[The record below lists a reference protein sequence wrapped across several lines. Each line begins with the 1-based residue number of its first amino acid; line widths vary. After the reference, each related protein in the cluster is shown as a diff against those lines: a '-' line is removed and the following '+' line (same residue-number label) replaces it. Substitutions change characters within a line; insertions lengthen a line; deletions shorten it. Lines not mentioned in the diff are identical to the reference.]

1 MTHNAFRPLV
11 LAAACMYALASLPLT
26 AQTVPQALAVS
37 RITEPLD
44 ESMRV
49 TLEGN
54 VHPLA
59 QAQFDQGPAPASMP
73 TGRIMLVLQRSP
85 AQRQALARYLAGLH
99 DPSSPSF
106 HKWLTPA
113 QYGATFGVT
122 DSDLDSVEAWLTSHG
137 FRIEKV
143 PQARNVIQFSG
154 TVDQV
159 QSAFHTAIHEFF
171 VNGETHYANIS
182 DPQIPAALAPVVAGI
197 APLNN
202 FRPKPNAKQGPA
214 GRYDLTNHTIQPEL
228 TESGPSLWMVPAD
241 AATIYDTPNAALNPN
256 YSGTTYDG
264 TGVNIGIAG
273 DSNVTMQDILNYRVA
288 FLGETATTAN
298 LPIVVVDGNDPLI
311 NSDEAEAL
319 LDTEIAGGIAPKAT
333 IYLYTSAGGDISSGL
348 YNAIFRAI
356 DDNTVSILNI
366 SFSACEAGLGS
377 SGNELILE
385 VAEQTAAQGISVTVS
400 SGDSGSAACDSIG
413 GFMVGLAVNGFAST
427 PWNVAV
433 GGTDFDILSTQF
445 STYVDTTSSGC
456 APYYLTAKSYIP
468 EEPWNDST
476 SVNIN
481 IADNVATV
489 DSSGNTNTLATG
501 GGASSCVTQTSSGE
515 CTAGYAKPL
524 FQTSLTLNDGVRDL
538 PDIALFAS
546 NGFYGAVWAVCADNV
561 ADGDTSSTYTDC
573 QTSNGQLVSGTHISG
588 YGGTSTAAPA
598 FAGMLALVAQAQGG
612 ARLGQAD
619 NVLYQLAQSKYATVF
634 HDVTTGD
641 NSVVCVSGTNNCGSN
656 GFMTGYN
663 ASANYDLASGL
674 GSVDAAAMVNNWS
687 SASLSSTST
696 TLKINGSAA
705 AITAVHGTP
714 LTFNVGVTP
723 SSASGVVGI
732 IDTANEASG
741 GPLLNGQFAIPL
753 ANGVGSAS
761 WNGLP
766 GGTYSV
772 SARYGGDASDAAST
786 SSPVNVTITPENNA
800 TALRVTAYYM
810 FNPLTQLCPC
820 TSLRYGSVEVV
831 ADAQISGTS
840 ADEVKNGT
848 QGVATGTVAFTSGSS
863 TLGTAA
869 VSSGNLA
876 SWPSYSS
883 AFSFLPAGS
892 YNITANYSGDAGFS
906 PSTSSA
912 IAVTVLQAGSGTSAS
927 ASSSSISSTGS
938 TTITVQVGAMSYG
951 AYPTGSVT
959 LTANGKTLA
968 TITSFTQGAAPC
980 LVSSAAC
987 AIQGTATIQGSQLA
1001 YGPNTITA
1009 TYSGDTNYLSSS
1021 GAVPVTLT
1029 GSPNIG
1035 FTLGNS
1041 GNITVNS
1048 GAATA
1053 NTSTITVTPSG
1064 GFTGRVNLTCT
1075 MTTTPTNPFG
1085 GPVIPVTCSVPAS
1098 VTISGTSAATA
1109 TLTVTT
1115 TSNTTPG
1122 AYVVTVTGTDAATG
1136 KIVANTAV
1144 NVTWATGFTLTN
1156 SGNLTIYR
1164 GDVITNY
1171 ASIAITP
1178 SGSFTGNVNL
1188 TCAVSTSIS
1197 NPVSPPTCK
1206 IPSSTYVGSGEVIEV
1221 FLFVDTTSTTTGGA
1235 YVITVTGTDAATGKI
1250 SSSTAVN
1257 VTVTATNSGYT
1268 LSSSGNI
1275 TVNLGATATTT
1286 IIFTPF
1292 GGFTG
1297 QVTLTCSWATAIADP
1312 PNYPICNTPSSVT
1325 ISGAG
1330 AATATLTVT
1339 TTSTTTVGAYVVNL
1353 VSINPATGIAVSTAV
1368 NVTVSAGPAPPGFT
1382 LSNSRN
1388 FTVSPGATTGNTSM
1402 ITVTPSSGFTG
1413 QVNLTCAVSAGIFSP
1428 VDPPH
1433 PPACSL
1439 PSSVTISGT
1448 GAATATLAVATTSTT
1463 TPEAYV
1469 VTVTGTDAATGK
1481 ITANTAVNVT
1491 VIAANFGFTLSNGGN
1506 ITVNPGA
1513 TTGNTSA
1520 ITVTPSGGFTGQVNL
1535 TCKLTSTPASAA
1547 SPATCSVPSS
1557 VTIIGTGA
1565 ATATLAVATTSTTTA
1580 GAYVVTVTGTDA
1592 ATGGIIANTAVSV
1605 TVNALY
1611 GFTLGN
1617 SGNITVNP
1625 GATTGNTST
1634 ITVTPS
1640 DGFTGQVNLN
1650 CIVSTSI
1657 TFPVAPPTCS
1667 IPSTVTISGTGAAT
1681 ATLTVTTTAASS
1693 GALAFSLKP
1702 LFLGGGGIAL
1712 AMVLFFG
1719 IPVRRRGWSIMLG
1732 LLVVILSIVGLGC
1745 GCGGGS
1751 SGGSPGG
1758 GGTSAGTYTATV
1770 TGTDVA
1776 TGKITASTIV
1786 TITVN

>member
-1 MTHNAFRPLV
+1 MRYGSFLPLV
-11 LAAACMYALASLPLT
+11 LAALGTGAFASPPLA
-26 AQTVPQALAVS
+26 AQTVQQALAVN
-37 RITEPLD
+37 RITEPVD
-44 ESMRV
+44 ESTRV

-59 QAQFDQGPAPASMP
+59 QAAFDQGPAPASMS
-73 TGRIMLVLQRSP
+73 TGRIMLVLQRSLV
-85 AQRQALARYLAGLH
+85 QQQALARYLAGLH
-99 DPSSPSF
+99 DPSNPSY

-122 DSDLDSVEAWLTSHG
+122 DSDLECVEAWLGSHG

-159 QSAFHTAIHEFF
+159 QSAFHTAIHKF
-171 VNGETHYANIS
+171 VTNGETHYANIS

-197 APLNN
+197 APLNS
-202 FRPKPNAKQGPA
+202 FRATPEAKQGPA
-214 GRYDLTNHTIQPEL
+214 GRYDMTTHTIQPEL
-228 TESGPSLWMVPAD
+228 TESGPSLWVVPAD
-241 AATIYDTPNAALNPN
+241 AATIYDTPNAALNPS

-273 DSNVTMQDILNYRVA
+273 DSNVTMQDIQNYRVA

-298 LPIVVVDGNDPLI
+298 LPTVVVDGNDPLI
-311 NSDEAEAL
+311 SSDEAEAL

-333 IYLYTSAGGDISSGL
+333 IYLYTSANSDISSGL

-356 DDNTVSILNI
+356 DDNIVSILNI
-366 SFSACEAGLGS
+366 SYSVCEAGLGS

-385 VAEQTAAQGISVTVS
+385 VAEQAAAQGISVTVA

-413 GFMVGLAVNGFAST
+413 AFTVGLAVNGWAST
-427 PWNVAV
+427 PWTIAV

-445 STYVDTTSSGC
+445 SSYVDTTSGSP
-456 APYYLTAKSYIP
+456 PYYGTAKSYIP

-476 SVNIN
+476 SVNIS
-481 IADNVATV
+481 IADNAATV
-489 DSSGNTNTLATG
+489 NSSGNTNTLAAG
-501 GGASSCVTQTSSGE
+501 GGASSCVTQGSGGE

-524 FQTSLTLNDGVRDL
+524 FQTSLTPNDGVRDL
-538 PDIALFAS
+538 PDISLFAS

-561 ADGDTSSTYTDC
+561 ADADTSSTYTDC

-598 FAGMLALVAQAQGG
+598 FAGMLALVSQAQGG

-619 NVLYQLAQSKYATVF
+619 YVLYQLAQSKYGTVF

-656 GFMTGYN
+656 GFITGYN

-687 SASLSSTST
+687 SASLPSTST
-696 TLKINGSAA
+696 TLKINGSTAA
-705 AITAVHGTP
+705 VTAVHGTP
-714 LTFNVGVTP
+714 LNFNVGVTP
-723 SSASGVVGI
+723 ASASGVVGI
-732 IDTANEASG
+732 IDTANEAPG

-753 ANGVGSAS
+753 VNGMGSAS

-772 SARYGGDASDAAST
+772 SARYVGDASDAAST
-786 SSPVNVTITPENNA
+786 SSPVNVTITPENSA
-800 TALRVTAYYM
+800 TALKVTAYYM
-810 FNPLTQLCPC
+810 FNPLIQLCPC
-820 TSLRYGSVEVV
+820 TSLGYGSVEVV
-831 ADAQISGTS
+831 ADALISGTS
-840 ADEVKNGT
+840 ADQVKNGT
-848 QGVATGTVAFTSGSS
+848 QGVATGSVAFTSGSS
-863 TLGTAA
+863 ALGTAA
-869 VSSGNLA
+869 VSSGNVA
-876 SWPSYSS
+876 SWPPYSS
-883 AFSFLPAGS
+883 AFSFLPVGS
-892 YNITANYSGDAGFS
+892 YNIAANYSGDAGFS

-912 IAVTVLQAGSGTSAS
+912 IAVTVVQAGSGTSAS
-927 ASSSSISSTGS
+927 ASSNSISSTGS
-938 TTITVQVGAMSYG
+938 ATITVQVGAMSYG

-959 LTANGKTLA
+959 LTSNGKTLA
-968 TITSFTQGAAPC
+968 TITSFTQGATPC
-980 LVSSAAC
+980 LVSAAAC
-987 AIQGTATIQGSQLA
+987 AIQGAATLQGSQLA

-1009 TYSGDTNYLSSS
+1009 TYSGDTNYTSSS
-1021 GAVPVTLT
+1021 GAVTVTVT
-1029 GSPNIG
+1029 GSPNSG
-1035 FTLGNS
+1035 FTLSNS
-1041 GNITVNS
+1041 GNITVNP
-1048 GAATA
+1048 GAASA

-1085 GPVIPVTCSVPAS
+1085 GPVIPITCSVPAS

-1109 TLTVTT
+1109 TLTVAAA
-1115 TSNTTPG
+1115 SNTTPG

-1144 NVTWATGFTLTN
+1144 NVTWAPGFTLTN

-1164 GDVITNY
+1164 GEVIGNY
-1171 ASIAITP
+1171 ASIGVTP
-1178 SGSFTGNVNL
+1178 SGSFTGYVNL
-1188 TCAVSTSIS
+1188 TCAVGTSIS
-1197 NPVSPPTCK
+1197 NPVSPPTCN
-1206 IPSSTYVGSGEVIEV
+1206 IPSSVYVGSGEIIEV
-1221 FLFVDTTSTTTGGA
+1221 YLIVDTTSTTTGGA
-1235 YVITVTGTDAATGKI
+1235 YVITVNGTDAATGKI

-1275 TVNLGATATTT
+1275 TVNLGATGTST

-1297 QVTLTCSWATAIADP
+1297 QVTLTCHWITSIP
-1312 PNYPICNTPSSVT
+1312 YPLNYPICNTPSSAT
-1325 ISGAG
+1325 ISGAS
-1330 AATATLTVT
+1330 AVTATLTVT
-1339 TTSTTTVGAYVVNL
+1339 TTSTTTVGAYVVGL
-1353 VSINPATGIAVSTAV
+1353 VSIDNATGIAVSTDV
-1368 NVTVSAGPAPPGFT
+1368 NVTVNTGPAPPGFT

-1388 FTVSPGATTGNTSM
+1388 FTVNPGATTGNTST
-1402 ITVTPSSGFTG
+1402 ITVTPSGGFSG
-1413 QVNLTCAVSAGIFSP
+1413 QVNLTCAVGAGIFSP
-1428 VDPPH
+1428 VDPPY
-1433 PPACSL
+1433 PPACSV
-1439 PSSVTISGT
+1439 PSSVTITGT
-1448 GAATATLAVATTSTT
+1448 GAATATLTVATTSTT
-1463 TPEAYV
+1463 TTEAYV
-1469 VTVTGTDAATGK
+1469 VAVTGADAATGK
-1481 ITANTAVNVT
+1481 ISASTAVNVT
-1491 VIAANFGFTLSNGGN
+1491 VLAANSGFTLSNGGN

-1513 TTGNTSA
+1513 TTGNTST

-1535 TCKLTSTPASAA
+1535 TCKLTSMPASAS
-1547 SPATCSVPSS
+1547 SPAACSVPSS
-1557 VTIIGTGA
+1557 VTIIGAGA
-1565 ATATLAVATTSTTTA
+1565 ATAPLAVATTSTTTA
-1580 GAYVVTVTGTDA
+1580 GAYVITVTGTDA
-1592 ATGGIIANTAVSV
+1592 ATGGIIANTAVNV

-1640 DGFTGQVNLN
+1640 AGFTGQVNLI
-1650 CIVSTSI
+1650 CVVSNSI
-1657 TFPVAPPTCS
+1657 AFPVDPPTCS
-1667 IPSTVTISGTGAAT
+1667 IPSPVTISGTGAAT
-1681 ATLTVTTTAASS
+1681 AMLTVTTTAPSS
-1693 GALAFSLKP
+1693 GALALSLKP
-1702 LFLGGGGIAL
+1702 LFLGGGGITL
-1712 AMVLFFG
+1712 AMVLFLG

-1732 LLVVILSIVGLGC
+1732 LLVMILSVVGLGC

-1758 GGTSAGTYTATV
+1758 GGTTLGAYTATV

-1776 TGKITASTIV
+1776 TGKVMASTVV